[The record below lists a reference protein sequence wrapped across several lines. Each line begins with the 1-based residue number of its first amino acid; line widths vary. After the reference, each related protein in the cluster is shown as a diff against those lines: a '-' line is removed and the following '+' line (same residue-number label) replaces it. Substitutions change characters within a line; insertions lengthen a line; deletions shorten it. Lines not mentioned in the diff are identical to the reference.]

1 MRNTEAGSESKAM
14 HRREITLPDGRY
26 MIFYTF
32 GEENSMTLPVPES
45 ESEIPAAESTTPA
58 AEAAAAPCAEGGE
71 S

>member
-1 MRNTEAGSESKAM
+1 MRNTEPGSESEAM

-45 ESEIPAAESTTPA
+45 EISTAESTTPA